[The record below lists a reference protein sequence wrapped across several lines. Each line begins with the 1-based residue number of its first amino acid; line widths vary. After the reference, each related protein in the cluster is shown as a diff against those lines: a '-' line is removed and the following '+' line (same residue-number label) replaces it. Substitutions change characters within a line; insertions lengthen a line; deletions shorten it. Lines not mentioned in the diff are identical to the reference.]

1 MSANTHLYTPNNFKY
16 STRPRFPGLGAR
28 VVVAGWLGL
37 IGVLN
42 LFYAI
47 AVIAGSDIFITTASW
62 LVGDARPWGW
72 LMLVVALIQLASV
85 PAVALGRIWGYWVA
99 LLSVVAHIA
108 AAIMFFSDEAVLAL
122 LLLLVDLSILGAL
135 ALSFEADAD

>member
-1 MSANTHLYTPNNFKY
+1 M
-16 STRPRFPGLGAR
+16 
-28 VVVAGWLGL
+28 VVAGWLGL
-37 IGVLN
+37 IATLN

-72 LMLVVALIQLASV
+72 LMLIVALIQFASV
-85 PAVALGRIWGYWVA
+85 PAVALGRVWGYWVA

-108 AAIMFFSDEAVLAL
+108 AAVMFFSDEAVLAI

-135 ALSFEADAD
+135 ALSFEAD